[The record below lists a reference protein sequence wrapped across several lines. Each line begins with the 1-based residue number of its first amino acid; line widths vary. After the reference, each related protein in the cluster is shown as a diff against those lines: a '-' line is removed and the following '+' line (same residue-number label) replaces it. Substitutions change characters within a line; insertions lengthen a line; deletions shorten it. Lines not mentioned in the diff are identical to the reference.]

1 MHLGEIQPPKISL
14 KLQKI
19 TPKSGACIWTR
30 GFAFVTK
37 RGKNETQTLRT
48 FQKTKREKKNMW
60 LKAHS
65 SGCGVWRQGL
75 STASGLAIH
84 LCAAHK
90 ETH

>member
-1 MHLGEIQPPKISL
+1 MHLDEIQPPQISL
-14 KLQKI
+14 KLQKG
-19 TPKSGACIWTR
+19 TPKSGPCMWTR
-30 GFAFVTK
+30 RFAFVSK
-37 RGKNETQTLRT
+37 RGKSETQTLRT
-48 FQKTKREKKNMW
+48 LLKSKREKKNMW